1 MKLEGA
7 SVVEW
12 LRSLNS
18 DHEPNTTD
26 LGVCPDTTLKWYPG
40 WRGSQVSLLWLSR
53 ISSSIKYDSEDIP
66 AEELSKVT
74 INTNNTPLPTPTDIA

>member
-40 WRGSQVSLLWLSR
+40 WRGSQVSLL
-53 ISSSIKYDSEDIP
+53 
-66 AEELSKVT
+66 
-74 INTNNTPLPTPTDIA
+74 

>member
-74 INTNNTPLPTPTDIA
+74 INTNNTPLPTLTDIV

>member
-66 AEELSKVT
+66 AEELSKVM

>member
-12 LRSLNS
+12 LRSLDS